1 MMNDLANFLQFSAW
15 PPRPDWL
22 FWASLTMVA
31 AGVLGEFVNRRLGL
45 PRVVGYSVVGM
56 ILAALGHGIFANGAL
71 DARLRLVVDLAL
83 ALLLFEMGSRVNLR
97 WLRNNKA
104 LLGASAAEAAVS
116 FVVVGYGL
124 SLLGVSPL
132 VSISCAVLTMA
143 SSAAVVGRVGAEL
156 RAAGQVS
163 ERMLALTSLNTIYGV
178 LAHKLLLGWLAL
190 DQKGDWLEAV
200 AQPLYAFVGSV
211 IVAALLARL
220 TAGLM
225 RRLDLRNE
233 NSVLMLLGLVL
244 VALSVARVLN
254 LSTLLVPLLA
264 GMILRN
270 TTERP
275 WVWPRHF
282 GTAGGVLVL
291 MLFVAV
297 GSAWTLQA
305 LAAGAV
311 LALALLLLRLVAKAI
326 ALTGMAR
333 LSGIDTRQGVALA
346 VCLSPVS
353 GTMLVLFSE
362 VQLHHPQTAA
372 LLAPVILST
381 IALMELV
388 GPIAVQWGLRLAGE
402 HHPETP
408 VKEAAKR

>member
-1 MMNDLANFLQFSAW
+1 M
-15 PPRPDWL
+15 
-22 FWASLTMVA
+22 
-31 AGVLGEFVNRRLGL
+31 
-45 PRVVGYSVVGM
+45 
-56 ILAALGHGIFANGAL
+56 
-71 DARLRLVVDLAL
+71 LAL
-83 ALLLFEMGSRVNLR
+83 A
-97 WLRNNKA
+97 
-104 LLGASAAEAAVS
+104 
-116 FVVVGYGL
+116 
-124 SLLGVSPL
+124 
-132 VSISCAVLTMA
+132 
-143 SSAAVVGRVGAEL
+143 
-156 RAAGQVS
+156 
-163 ERMLALTSLNTIYGV
+163 SLNTIYGV

-211 IVAALLARL
+211 IVAGLLARL

-244 VALSVARVLN
+244 VALSAARVLN

-291 MLFVAV
+291 LLFVAV

-311 LALALLLLRLVAKAI
+311 LALALLLLRLLAKAL
-326 ALTGMAR
+326 ALTGMAKV
-333 LSGIDTRQGVALA
+333 SGIDMRQGIALA

-353 GTMLVLFSE
+353 GTTLVLFSE
-362 VQLHHPQTAA
+362 VQLHHPQVASM
-372 LLAPVILST
+372 LAPVILST
-381 IALMELV
+381 IALMELG
-388 GPIAVQWGLRLAGE
+388 GPIAVQWGLRVAGE
-402 HHPETP
+402 HHPETS
-408 VKEAAKR
+408 VKEGAKR